1 MHGIRAQKW
10 GKSEDKYFGSHYKE
24 AETFN
29 CMIIDSIF
37 KKQIKQTREIFLM
50 GLHEENTV

>member
-37 KKQIKQTREIFLM
+37 KKQTREIFLM